1 MNELNVIEITNPTSK
16 DFSWAYNG
24 EKFTVKAGEKKG
36 FAGSVSLHLA
46 KHLSTKIVCDEALSK
61 ATKTDLKNPN
71 AAIHTKVSQ
80 LSTYDTH
87 ERRIALYKILG
98 DIDTVIKVIEHYPF
112 KGFIGD
118 MDEYQKF
125 VEKSQGKTEGEGEKL
140 EDKPEVDTK

>member
-1 MNELNVIEITNPTSK
+1 MQELNVIEITNPTSK

-36 FAGSVSLHLA
+36 FAGAVSLHLA
-46 KHLSTKIVCDEALSK
+46 KHLSTKMICDEALSK
-61 ATKTDLKNPN
+61 ATKTDLKSPN
-71 AAIHTKVSQ
+71 AAIHTKISQ

-98 DIDTVIKVIEHYPF
+98 NIDTVIKVIEKNPF
-112 KGFIGD
+112 KGFIGE

-125 VEKSQGKTEGEGEKL
+125 VEKSEGKPKVEESKV
-140 EDKPEVDTK
+140 KPEVVAK